1 MFFICANGLLA
12 RGPDGAF
19 AGNFLEELEMKV
31 ILLERINNLGRLGD
45 VVDVRPGYGR
55 NFLMP
60 QGKAIMANQ
69 RNLEDF
75 AERKAAL
82 EHIEAERLQAAQ
94 QRAAILA
101 EAVVKIALQAGEDGR
116 LFGSVGSHDISAAL
130 AALGHEV
137 AHSEIRLADGPI
149 KRVGEFPV
157 RLHLHPEVDLDVMV
171 FVERA

>member
-1 MFFICANGLLA
+1 
-12 RGPDGAF
+12 
-19 AGNFLEELEMKV
+19 LEELEMKV